1 MNSTLGMY
9 LIGGRAIATCSLA
22 GLAGLAGLA
31 WVHSRHRRLLRVLAR
46 RRHRQAVFPMPSN
59 SCLSSSRRSARLS
72 KPSAEP
78 GCNLP
83 NSAQPGSAPQT

>member
-9 LIGGRAIATCSLA
+9 LIGGRAIATYS
-22 GLAGLAGLA
+22 LAGLAGLA

-59 SCLSSSRRSARLS
+59 SCLSSSRRSARSSMS
-72 KPSAEP
+72 KPSAKP
-78 GCNLP
+78 GCNSP
-83 NSAQPGSAPQT
+83 NSA